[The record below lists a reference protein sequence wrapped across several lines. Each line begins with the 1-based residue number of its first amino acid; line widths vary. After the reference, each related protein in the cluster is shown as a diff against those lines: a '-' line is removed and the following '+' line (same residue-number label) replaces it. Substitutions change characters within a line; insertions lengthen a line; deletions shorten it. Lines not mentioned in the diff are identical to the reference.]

1 MSLFLKPF
9 LFLYDSTL
17 SLLLILF
24 NGWSLEDAASSHE
37 RLEADNNATESQWK
51 QIQYLWRKTRSIV
64 LLPIFKGLVIM
75 CLVLSIIVFFES
87 FYMNI
92 VILFG
97 KLLRRKPEKLYK
109 WEAMQEDVEAGSENY
124 PMVLVQIPMYNE
136 KEVFQISIAAV
147 CSLLWPSSRLV
158 IQVVDD
164 STDPVVRELQEGVDI
179 EIAKWQS
186 QGINIR
192 CERRDNRNGYKAG
205 AMKEAL
211 THNYVKQCE
220 FVAVFDADFQP
231 EPDYL
236 ARTIPFLVHNPDV
249 ALVQAR
255 WIFGTAGVWRISA
268 MDAAGGWKSRTTV
281 EDMDLAVRVGLHGW
295 KFVYLNDLT
304 VRNELPSKFKAYRFQ
319 QHRWSCGPANLFRK
333 MTMEIIYNKNVMAMH
348 RTKGTW
354 IGLLE
359 GGRVNEW
366 VVTEKLGDA
375 LKNKLLSKVVQKKS
389 YYER

>member
-1 MSLFLKPF
+1 M
-9 LFLYDSTL
+9 
-17 SLLLILF
+17 
-24 NGWSLEDAASSHE
+24 
-37 RLEADNNATESQWK
+37 
-51 QIQYLWRKTRSIV
+51 QIQYLWRKTRSLV
-64 LLPIFKGLVIM
+64 LLPVFKGLVIM

-92 VILFG
+92 VIFFG

-124 PMVLVQIPMYNE
+124 PKVLVQIPMYNE

-164 STDPVVRELQEGVDI
+164 STDPVVREGVDI

-211 THNYVKQCE
+211 THNYVKQCD

-231 EPDYL
+231 DPDYL

-255 WIFGTAGVWRISA
+255 WIFVNANKCLMTRMQEMSLNYHFKVEQESGFTRHAFFGFNGTAGVWRISA

-333 MTMEIIYNKNVMAMH
+333 MTMEIIYNKVFFCHYASFDPH
-348 RTKGTW
+348 LT
-354 IGLLE
+354 
-359 GGRVNEW
+359 
-366 VVTEKLGDA
+366 VTDWSRFIPSL
-375 LKNKLLSKVVQKKS
+375 V
-389 YYER
+389 